1 MLSVDVEYRLT
12 HKQDQAFEYLTNAE
26 SCSIL
31 YGGAKGGGKSM
42 LLCLWAFYWAKYLI
56 EFFKIDKISH
66 PLPIGF
72 IGRKRGIDFGDTTFE
87 TWKRII
93 PSQSYHL
100 KEQAKEII
108 IANKVKIFFGGL
120 DDQDTVNKFNSS
132 EFAFFAID
140 QAEETGRMDL
150 AVLQG
155 SLRLKHNGKQP
166 PYKQLFTAN
175 PAECWLKEDFITNPR
190 SKHYYVPALPS
201 DNPHL
206 PNDYN
211 QTLIEAFG
219 FDPVLLA
226 AYKDGDWDAL
236 QPRQALITQTA
247 LGMLPR
253 IPQDN
258 FFKRKVVACDPSLGG
273 DECVVYFIEDYE
285 IKDVLYISSND
296 TQRIGNDVCIFMTK
310 HTTEDFIVDAIG
322 IGKGVADY
330 VRAAG
335 KKVLEIISSAE
346 SSDKYHFSNLRSEM
360 WAYVAKRINE
370 KSIVY
375 PKDEKLRQQ
384 LCAVKYKTGTK
395 KFELEPKADTKKAL
409 GCSPDRGDCFVYGIW
424 GMSQIELTMA
434 QVNKGVEIAKGT
446 NYDPLLAR
454 RNESIEV
461 SAFN

>member
-1 MLSVDVEYRLT
+1 MDVKYHLT
-12 HKQDQAFEYLTNAE
+12 HKQDNAFEHLTNAE
-26 SCSIL
+26 TCSVL

-42 LLCLWAFYWAKYLI
+42 LLCLWAYYWSKHLI
-56 EFFKIDKISH
+56 EFFGIDKISH

-93 PSQSYHL
+93 PSQSYVV

-108 IANKVKIFFGGL
+108 IDNKVKLFFGGL

-175 PAECWLKEDFITNPR
+175 PAECWLKEDFITNPK
-190 SKHYYVPALPS
+190 SKHYYIPALPS

-206 PNDYN
+206 PDNYMK
-211 QTLIEAFG
+211 TLEDAFG

-236 QPRQALITQTA
+236 QPRQALITQTG
-247 LGMLPR
+247 LSMLPLK
-253 IPQDN
+253 PQDN
-258 FFKRKVVACDPSLGG
+258 FFKRKIVSCDPSLGG

-285 IKDVLYISSND
+285 IKDTKYIQSND
-296 TQRIGNDVCIFMTK
+296 TQIIGTDVCIFMTK
-310 HTTEDFIVDAIG
+310 HMCEDFVVDAIG
-322 IGKGVADY
+322 IGKGVADF

-335 KKVLEIISSAE
+335 KKVQEIISSEKAR
-346 SSDKYHFSNLRSEM
+346 DAVHFSNVRSEI
-360 WAYVAKRINE
+360 WAYLANMITTKR
-370 KSIVY
+370 IVY
-375 PKDEKLRQQ
+375 PQDEKLRQQ
-384 LCAVKYKTGTK
+384 LCAVKYKTGAK
-395 KFELEPKADTKKAL
+395 KFELEPKSETKKAL
-409 GCSPDRGDCFVYGIW
+409 GSSPDRADCFVYGVW
-424 GMSQIELTMA
+424 GLGNIELTMKYINAGPEFA
-434 QVNKGVEIAKGT
+434 QGA
-446 NYDPLLAR
+446 NYDPLKHDALALK
-454 RNESIEV
+454 
-461 SAFN
+461 

>member
-1 MLSVDVEYRLT
+1 MSVDVKYHLT
-12 HKQDQAFEYLTNAE
+12 HKQDQAFEYLTSAE
-26 SCSIL
+26 TCSIL

-42 LLCLWAFYWAKYLI
+42 LLCLWVFYWAKHLI
-56 EFFKIDKISH
+56 SFFGIDKISH

-93 PSQSYHL
+93 PSQSYVV

-108 IANKVKIFFGGL
+108 IDGKVKIFFGGL

-155 SLRLKHNGKQP
+155 SLRLKHLGKQP

-175 PAECWLKEDFITNPR
+175 PAECWLKEDFITNP
-190 SKHYYVPALPS
+190 KNLHYYVPALPS

-206 PNDYN
+206 PDNYN
-211 QTLIEAFG
+211 QTLIDAFG

-247 LGMLPR
+247 LRMLPR
-253 IPQDN
+253 QPQDN
-258 FFKRKVVACDPSLGG
+258 FFKRKIVACDPALGG

-285 IKDVLYISSND
+285 IKDTKYIMSND
-296 TQRIGNDVCIFMTK
+296 TQTIGNDVCIFMTK
-310 HTTEDFIVDAIG
+310 HTTEDFVVDAIG

-335 KKVLEIISSAE
+335 KKVVEVISSAKAADE
-346 SSDKYHFSNLRSEM
+346 QHFTNLRSEM
-360 WAYVAKRINE
+360 WSYVAKRVNE
-370 KSIVY
+370 RSIVY
-375 PKDEKLRQQ
+375 PIDEKLRQQ

-409 GCSPDRGDCFVYGIW
+409 GSSPDRADAFVYGVW
-424 GMSQIELTMA
+424 GMGQLEVTIA
-434 QVNKGVEIAKGT
+434 QVNKGIEIASGT
-446 NYDPLLAR
+446 NYEPLGIR
-454 RNESIEV
+454 QNQPKEV
-461 SAFN
+461 SVFN

>member
-1 MLSVDVEYRLT
+1 MSQDNKIVLT
-12 HKQDQAFEYLTNAE
+12 LKQEQAFRHLLSDDT
-26 SCSIL
+26 CSVL
-31 YGGAKGGGKSM
+31 FGGAKGGGKSM
-42 LLCLWAFYWAKYLI
+42 LLCLWSFFWAKHLI
-56 EFFKIDKISH
+56 EFFGIENMSH

-93 PSQSYHL
+93 PSQSYVV

-108 IANKVKIFFGGL
+108 IENKVKIFFGGL

-155 SLRLKHNGKQP
+155 SLRLKYNGKQP
-166 PYKQLFTAN
+166 PYKQLYTAN
-175 PAECWLKEDFITNPR
+175 PAECWLKEDFITNPKG
-190 SKHYYVPALPS
+190 KHYYVPALPS

-206 PNDYN
+206 PDDYN
-211 QTLIEAFG
+211 QTLIDAFG

-247 LGMLPR
+247 LSMLPR
-253 IPQDN
+253 QPQDN
-258 FFKRKVVACDPSLGG
+258 FFQRKIVACDPSLGG

-285 IKDVLYISSND
+285 IKDVIYIQSND

-310 HTTEDFIVDAIG
+310 HTTIDFVVDAIG

-335 KKVLEIISSAE
+335 KKVQEIISSAKA
-346 SSDKYHFSNLRSEM
+346 SDEYHFSNVRSEI
-360 WAYVAKRINE
+360 WAYAAKRINE
-370 KSIVY
+370 KSVVY

-409 GCSPDRGDCFVYGIW
+409 GSSPDRGDCYVYGIW
-424 GMSQIELTMA
+424 GLSMIELTIV
-434 QVNKGVEIAKGT
+434 QVAKGTEIAAGT
-446 NYDPLLAR
+446 NYDPLSEK
-454 RNESIEV
+454 RNEPREAGI
-461 SAFN
+461 FN

>member
-1 MLSVDVEYRLT
+1 MDVQYHLT
-12 HKQDQAFEYLTNAE
+12 HKQDEAFEYLTNAE
-26 SCSIL
+26 TCSIL

-42 LLCLWAFYWAKYLI
+42 LLCLWVFYWAKHLI
-56 EFFKIDKISH
+56 KFFNIDKISH

-93 PSQSYHL
+93 PSQSYVV

-108 IANKVKIFFGGL
+108 IDGKVKIFFGGL

-155 SLRLKHNGKQP
+155 SLRLKHMGKQP

-175 PAECWLKEDFITNPR
+175 PAECWLKEDFITNP
-190 SKHYYVPALPS
+190 KTLHYYVPALPS

-206 PNDYN
+206 PDNYN
-211 QTLIEAFG
+211 ETLIAAFG

-236 QPRQALITQTA
+236 QPRQALITQTG

-253 IPQDN
+253 QPQDN
-258 FFKRKVVACDPSLGG
+258 FFKRKIVACDPSLGG

-285 IKDVLYISSND
+285 VKDVLYIISND

-310 HTTEDFIVDAIG
+310 HLCTDFVVDAIG

-335 KKVLEIISSAE
+335 KKVQEIISSA
-346 SSDKYHFSNLRSEM
+346 SATDGYHFSNLRSEM

-370 KSIVY
+370 KSVVY
-375 PKDEKLRQQ
+375 PLDEKLRQQ
-384 LCAVKYKTGTK
+384 LCAVKYKVGAK
-395 KFELEPKADTKKAL
+395 KFELEPKAETKKAL
-409 GCSPDRGDCFVYGIW
+409 GSSPDRGDCYVYGIW
-424 GMSQIELTMA
+424 GMSQIELA
-434 QVNKGVEIAKGT
+434 ILQVNKGIEIAKGT
-446 NYDPLLAR
+446 DYDPLKQETH
-454 RNESIEV
+454 NEV
-461 SAFN
+461 RW

>member
-1 MLSVDVEYRLT
+1 MDVEYRLT
-12 HKQDQAFEYLTNAE
+12 HKQDTAFEYLTNAE
-26 SCSIL
+26 SCHIL

-42 LLCLWAFYWAKYLI
+42 LLCLWTFYWAKYLI

-72 IGRKRGIDFGDTTFE
+72 IGRKQGVDFMKTTFE

-93 PSQSYHL
+93 PSQSYQL

-108 IANKVKIFFGGL
+108 ISNKVKIFFGGL
-120 DDQDTVNKFNSS
+120 DDQDSVNKFNSS
-132 EFAFFAID
+132 EFAFFAVD

-155 SLRLKHNGKQP
+155 SLRLKHNGKTP
-166 PYKQLFTAN
+166 AYKRLYTAN
-175 PAECWLKEDFITNPR
+175 PAECWLKEDFITNPKA
-190 SKHYYVPALPS
+190 KHYYVPALPS

-206 PNDYN
+206 PDDYN
-211 QTLIEAFG
+211 QTLIDAFG

-253 IPQDN
+253 QPQDN
-258 FFKRKVVACDPSLGG
+258 FFKRKIVACDPSLGG

-310 HTTEDFIVDAIG
+310 HLCIDFVVDAIG

-335 KKVLEIISSAE
+335 KKVQEIISSAKAMDE
-346 SSDKYHFSNLRSEM
+346 YHFANVRGEM

-370 KSIVY
+370 KSVVY
-375 PKDEKLRQQ
+375 PMDEKLRQQ
-384 LCAVKYKTGTK
+384 LCAVKYKVGAK
-395 KFELEPKADTKKAL
+395 KFELEPKAETKKAL
-409 GCSPDRGDCFVYGIW
+409 GSSPDRGDCYVYGIW
-424 GMSQIELTMA
+424 GMSQIELTVA

-446 NYDPLLAR
+446 NYEPLGVR
-454 RNESIEV
+454 QNESREV
-461 SAFN
+461 SVFN

>member
-1 MLSVDVEYRLT
+1 MDVKYHLT
-12 HKQDQAFEYLTNAE
+12 HKQDTAFEYLTNAE
-26 SCSIL
+26 TCSIL

-42 LLCLWAFYWAKYLI
+42 LLCLWAYYWSKHLI
-56 EFFKIDKISH
+56 EFFGIEKISH

-93 PSQSYHL
+93 PSQSYHV

-108 IANKVKIFFGGL
+108 IEDKVKLFFGGL

-175 PAECWLKEDFITNPR
+175 PAECWLKEDFITNP
-190 SKHYYVPALPS
+190 KEGLHYVPALPS

-206 PNDYN
+206 PDNYMK
-211 QTLIEAFG
+211 TLEDAFG
-219 FDPVLLA
+219 FDPILLA

-253 IPQDN
+253 VPQDN
-258 FFKRKVVACDPSLGG
+258 FFKRKIVACDPSLGG
-273 DECVVYFIEDYE
+273 DECVIYFMEDYE
-285 IKDVLYISSND
+285 IKDEKYIQSND
-296 TQRIGNDVCIFMTK
+296 TNIIGQDCCNMLTK
-310 HTTEDFIVDAIG
+310 HSCKDFVNDSIG
-322 IGKGVADY
+322 IGKGVGDY
-330 VRAAG
+330 VKGAG
-335 KKVLEIISSAE
+335 FTVHEIISSRTANDTVHFNSVRDE
-346 SSDKYHFSNLRSEM
+346 IWGHLSKCVKDKIL
-360 WAYVAKRINE
+360 
-370 KSIVY
+370 VY

-384 LCAVKYKTGTK
+384 VCAVKYKVGAK
-395 KFELEPKADTKKAL
+395 KFELEPKALTKKAL
-409 GCSPDRGDCFVYGIW
+409 GCSPDRGDCYAYGVW
-424 GMSQIELTMA
+424 GLSQIQLTLQA
-434 QVNKGVEIAKGT
+434 LTGKPEFAIHV
-446 NYDPLLAR
+446 YDPLKETVTR
-454 RNESIEV
+454 
-461 SAFN
+461 

>member
-1 MLSVDVEYRLT
+1 MSDAHYRLT
-12 HKQDQAFEYLTNAE
+12 AKQNRAFDYLESAE
-26 SCSIL
+26 SCSVL

-42 LLCLWAFYWAKYLI
+42 LLCLWVFFWAKHLI
-56 EFFKIDKISH
+56 ELFKIDTISH
-66 PLPIGF
+66 PLPVGF
-72 IGRKRGIDFGDTTFE
+72 VGRKRAVDFGDTTFE

-93 PSQSYHL
+93 PSDSYVI
-100 KEQAKEII
+100 KEQDKEII
-108 IANKVKIFFGGL
+108 IENKVKIFFGGL
-120 DDQDTVNKFNSS
+120 DDQNTVNKFNSS

-150 AVLQG
+150 SVLQG
-155 SLRLKHNGKQP
+155 SLRLKHNGIQP
-166 PYKQLFTAN
+166 PYKQLYTAN

-190 SKHYYVPALPS
+190 PKNYYIPALPS

-206 PNDYN
+206 PDDYN
-211 QTLIEAFG
+211 ETLIAAFG

-253 IPQDN
+253 APQDN
-258 FFKRKVVACDPSLGG
+258 YFKRKIVACDPSLGG

-285 IKDVLYISSND
+285 VKDVCYINSND

-310 HTTEDFIVDAIG
+310 HLCNDFVVDAIG

-335 KKVLEIISSAE
+335 KNVKEIISSAKAGDE
-346 SSDKYHFSNLRSEM
+346 YHFANVRSEM

-370 KSIVY
+370 RSVVY
-375 PKDEKLRQQ
+375 PSDEKVRQQ
-384 LCAVKYKTGTK
+384 LCAVKYRVGAK
-395 KFELEPKADTKKAL
+395 KFELEPKAETKKAL
-409 GCSPDRGDCFVYGIW
+409 GCSPDRGDCYVYGIW
-424 GMSQIELTMA
+424 GLGQIEMTVA
-434 QVNKGVEIAKGT
+434 QVNKGQEIAIGT
-446 NYDPLLAR
+446 NYDPLGR
-454 RNESIEV
+454 KSESNKV
-461 SAFN
+461 STFN

>member
-1 MLSVDVEYRLT
+1 MAADYTLT
-12 HKQDQAFEYLTNAE
+12 HKQDQAFEYLTSPD
-26 SCSIL
+26 SCHVL

-42 LLCLWAFYWAKYLI
+42 LLCLWVFHWAMHLANNI
-56 EFFKIDKISH
+56 FKIDTISH
-66 PLPIGF
+66 PLPVGF
-72 IGRKRGIDFGDTTFE
+72 IGRKQGVDFYKTTFE

-93 PSQSYHL
+93 PSNAYEL

-108 IANKVKIFFGGL
+108 IGKKVKIFFGGL

-155 SLRLKHNGKQP
+155 SLRLKHNGKTP
-166 PYKQLFTAN
+166 PYKQLYTAN
-175 PAECWLKEDFITNPR
+175 PAECWLKEDFITNPKA
-190 SKHYYVPALPS
+190 KHYYVPALPS

-206 PNDYN
+206 PDDYN
-211 QTLIEAFG
+211 QTLIDAFG

-253 IPQDN
+253 TPQDN
-258 FFKRKVVACDPSLGG
+258 FFKRKIVACDPALGG
-273 DECVVYFIEDYE
+273 DECVVYFIEDYD
-285 IKDVLYISSND
+285 IKDVVYIQSND

-310 HTTEDFIVDAIG
+310 HTCTDFVVDAIG

-335 KKVLEIISSAE
+335 KKVQEIISSKTATDE
-346 SSDKYHFSNLRSEM
+346 YHFANVRSEI
-360 WAYVAKRINE
+360 WAYTAKRINE
-370 KSIVY
+370 KSVVY

-384 LCAVKYKTGTK
+384 LCAVKYKTGAK
-395 KFELEPKADTKKAL
+395 KFELEPKSETKKAL
-409 GCSPDRGDCFVYGIW
+409 GSSPDRGDCFVYGIW
-424 GMSQIELTMA
+424 GMSQIELTIA
-434 QVNKGVEIAKGT
+434 QVAKGT
-446 NYDPLLAR
+446 EIAVGTGYDPLR
-454 RNESIEV
+454 ENPKEV
-461 SAFN
+461 LRW